1 MTTINLMKTDM
12 SPPTAQDRDV
22 LRQFLTG
29 YIDGMSQDDKRS
41 WRRFLKRLMS
51 MEPGELARIEAVVP
65 RNSKFHRKFFALLN
79 LGFEAWE
86 PPRQRKRYKGHP
98 VQKNFEQFRED
109 ITIAA
114 GFYEQTFD
122 LKGRMKLKAKSI
134 SFANMDDAEFEKVY
148 SAVADVLLNGVLVRY
163 CGRTELDVVVN
174 QIMGFV

>member
-1 MTTINLMKTDM
+1 MTAINLMKTDM

-51 MEPGELARIEAVVP
+51 MELGELVLIEAVVP

-86 PPRQRKRYKGHP
+86 PPRKRQSYKGHP

-148 SAVADVLLNGVLVRY
+148 SAVANVLLAGVLVNY
-163 CGRTELDVVVN
+163 SGRDELDVVVN
-174 QIMGFV
+174 QILGFV

>member
-1 MTTINLMKTDM
+1 MTTINLLKTDM

-148 SAVADVLLNGVLVRY
+148 SAVADVLLAGVLVNY
-163 CGRTELDVVVN
+163 SGRDELDVVVN
-174 QIMGFV
+174 QILGFV

>member
-65 RNSKFHRKFFALLN
+65 RNSKFHRKFFALLD
-79 LGFEAWE
+79 LGFDAWE
-86 PPRQRKRYKGHP
+86 PPRKRQNYKGHP
-98 VQKNFEQFRED
+98 VQKNFERFRED
-109 ITIAA
+109 LTIAA

-122 LKGRMKLKAKSI
+122 LKGRLQLRAKSI

-148 SAVADVLLNGVLVRY
+148 SAVADVLLAGVLVNY
-163 CGRTELDVVVN
+163 SGRDELDVVVN
-174 QIMGFV
+174 QILGFV